1 MQFYTVLHFLSQSCD
16 MSNTYQIQNLEN
28 EQADWIMHQQTLLNN
43 LEHLT
48 NKIQFANKMVQQ
60 YQSKIDNLKHENN
73 HKDVTNRYH
82 YCSEEK

>member
-1 MQFYTVLHFLSQSCD
+1 